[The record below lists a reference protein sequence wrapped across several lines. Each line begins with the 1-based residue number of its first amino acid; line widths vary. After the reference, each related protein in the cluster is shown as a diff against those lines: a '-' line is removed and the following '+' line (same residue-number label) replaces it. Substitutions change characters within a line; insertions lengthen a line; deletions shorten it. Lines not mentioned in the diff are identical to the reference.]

1 MNVSGDIMKI
11 LLKKENVKL
20 LLSAIIYLVLGV
32 LFCVFLGQMVDFA
45 ETAICFVFLV
55 VGAVLL
61 VVYGLLPADG
71 KIYQVLIYGIVGL
84 VLGLLILM
92 VRMFFIIALSALI
105 AYGGIQSIMNSVKL
119 KKQGEKWKGE
129 LIVGS
134 VIVALA
140 IVVIILN
147 GTSTARNI
155 IAIFLGVTF
164 LIETAFEIYAIV
176 KLLMLEKAKAKELQG
191 TAEIQETQETQ
202 EVQITEQTQE
212 VQVAQEPVNEETK

>member
-1 MNVSGDIMKI
+1 MYVSGDIMKN
-11 LLKKENVKL
+11 LLKKENIKL

-55 VGAVLL
+55 VGAALL

-92 VRMFFIIALSALI
+92 VRMFFIIALAALI

-119 KKQGEKWKGE
+119 KKQGGKWKGE

-140 IVVIILN
+140 ITVIILN

-164 LIETAFEIYAIV
+164 LIESAFEIYAII
-176 KLLMLEKAKAKELQG
+176 KLIKLEKSKEKRPQEIADVQENIELQ
-191 TAEIQETQETQ
+191 EVETIQ
-202 EVQITEQTQE
+202 EVQE
-212 VQVAQEPVNEETK
+212 VVETKNQLK